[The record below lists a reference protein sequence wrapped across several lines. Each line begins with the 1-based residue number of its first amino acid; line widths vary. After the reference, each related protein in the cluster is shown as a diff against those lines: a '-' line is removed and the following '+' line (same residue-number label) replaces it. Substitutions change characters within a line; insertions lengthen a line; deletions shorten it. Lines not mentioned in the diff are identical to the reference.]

1 MHVPSPT
8 IGVDV
13 GGTKVLVRAL
23 DPATPGVALAEHRTQ
38 TPVGMVDVVA
48 AIAAGV
54 AEVERQLAHSGD
66 RGDGAPGDA
75 AVGVGLPALVRPDGV
90 LAFATHLSDAAG
102 FDAASA
108 LGDALGRRVV
118 VDNDANCA
126 ALAEST
132 AGAGIGAGDMVL
144 VTLGTG
150 IGGGIIAGGHLLRGT
165 HGFAGEIGHVEVVHD
180 GRPCPCGRSGCWEQY
195 ASGNGLG
202 ITAREAAAEGRL
214 PSVVARVGSVADV
227 RGEDVVALASEGAPD
242 ALAVLDE
249 LGRWVAVGLADLVN
263 VLDPAIVVLG
273 GGVVDAGDLLL
284 EPVRAHFGQMAIGAG
299 HRTTPPIEVA
309 RLGSAAG
316 AIGAALLA
324 AGHG

>member
-1 MHVPSPT
+1 VPTTT

-13 GGTKVLVRAL
+13 GGTKILVRVV
-23 DPATPGVALAEHRTQ
+23 DTTRPDQPLAEHRME
-38 TPVGMVDVVA
+38 TPARIADVVG

-54 AEVERQLAHSGD
+54 SEVERRLGD
-66 RGDGAPGDA
+66 PDGSM

-90 LAFATHLSDAAG
+90 LAFATHLADAAG
-102 FDAASA
+102 FDAGAALASA
-108 LGDALGRRVV
+108 IGRPVA

-126 ALAEST
+126 ALAESVV
-132 AGAGIGAGDMVL
+132 GAGVGASDMVL

-150 IGGGIIAGGHLLRGT
+150 IGGAIIAGGHLLRGA

-180 GRPCPCGRSGCWEQY
+180 GRPCPCGRAGCWERY

-202 ITAREAAAEGRL
+202 ITAREAASAGLL
-214 PSVVARVGSVADV
+214 PSVVARVGSVASV
-227 RGEDVVALASEGAPD
+227 RGEDVVALAAEGAPD

-284 EPVRAHFGQMAIGAG
+284 EPVRAHFARMAIGAG
-299 HRTTPPIEVA
+299 HRAPPPIHVA
-309 RLGSAAG
+309 HLGSSAG
-316 AIGAALLA
+316 AIGAALMA
-324 AGHG
+324 AGRG

>member
-1 MHVPSPT
+1 VPTT

-13 GGTKVLVRAL
+13 GGTKILVRAI
-23 DPATPGVALAEHRTQ
+23 DPSRPEVALAEHRAE
-38 TPVGMVDVVA
+38 TPERVADVVGA
-48 AIAAGV
+48 VAAGV
-54 AEVERQLAHSGD
+54 EVVERQLGERASIV
-66 RGDGAPGDA
+66 P
-75 AVGVGLPALVRPDGV
+75 VGVGLPALVRPDGV
-90 LAFATHLSDAAG
+90 LAFATHLPDAAG
-102 FDAASA
+102 FDAAGA
-108 LGDALGRRVV
+108 LCDALGRRVL

-126 ALAEST
+126 ALAESV

-284 EPVRAHFGQMAIGAG
+284 EPVRAHFARMAIGSG
-299 HRTTPPIEVA
+299 HRSTPPIEVA
-309 RLGSAAG
+309 RLGPAAG

-324 AGHG
+324 AGHD

>member
-1 MHVPSPT
+1 VPTAT

-13 GGTKVLVRAL
+13 GGTKILVRAVDTTRL
-23 DPATPGVALAEHRTQ
+23 HRPLAEHRTE
-38 TPVGMVDVVA
+38 TPERIADVVA
-48 AIAAGV
+48 AIAGGV
-54 AEVERQLAHSGD
+54 GEVERQVGD
-66 RGDGAPGDA
+66 QHGVM

-90 LAFATHLSDAAG
+90 LAFATHLADAAG
-102 FDAASA
+102 FDAAGA
-108 LGDALGRRVV
+108 LTTALGRPVV

-126 ALAEST
+126 ALAESV
-132 AGAGIGAGDMVL
+132 AGAGVGATDMVL

-150 IGGGIIAGGHLLRGT
+150 IGGAIIAGGHLLRGA

-180 GRPCPCGRSGCWEQY
+180 GRPCPCGRAGCWEQY

-214 PSVVARVGSVADV
+214 PSVVARVGSVASV

-284 EPVRAHFGQMAIGAG
+284 EPVRAHFARMAIGAG

-309 RLGSAAG
+309 HLGSSAG

-324 AGHG
+324 AGRA